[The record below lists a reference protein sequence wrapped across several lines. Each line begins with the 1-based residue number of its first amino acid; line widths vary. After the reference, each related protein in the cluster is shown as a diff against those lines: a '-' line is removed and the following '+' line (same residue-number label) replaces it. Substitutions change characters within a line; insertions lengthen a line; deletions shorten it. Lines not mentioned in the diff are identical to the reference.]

1 MNWIILLEQVEY
13 NCRCF
18 PCHVSK
24 SYCSHIKCSYVVTFN
39 ILIGT
44 FTENGSAILIA
55 ASVGGATLFCLIFI
69 FCAAIMCIRQHQKKR
84 SCESSRKVTGLSSE
98 VNISTSSSYNIT
110 TLSKQDRMSYEDQY
124 NYIMLEKHLFPSNTQ
139 NRAVNPSCK
148 RTQENTV
155 AYDTTIVHL
164 NSFHSSNFKQ
174 GTKVS
179 ENEYLHIYTENSQ
192 CCPHV
197 TEGMG
202 YTTMTRSTTDAAT
215 SNVKIHTNPSYD
227 AAPGGVKLNENPSYK
242 QSTPNFK
249 TNSNP
254 SC

>member
-1 MNWIILLEQVEY
+1 M
-13 NCRCF
+13 
-18 PCHVSK
+18 
-24 SYCSHIKCSYVVTFN
+24 
-39 ILIGT
+39 
-44 FTENGSAILIA
+44 
-55 ASVGGATLFCLIFI
+55 
-69 FCAAIMCIRQHQKKR
+69 
-84 SCESSRKVTGLSSE
+84 
-98 VNISTSSSYNIT
+98 STSSSYNIT
-110 TLSKQDRMSYEDQY
+110 TQDRMSYEDQY
-124 NYIMLEKHLFPSNTQ
+124 NYIILEKHLFPSNTQ

-155 AYDTTIVHL
+155 AHDATTVHL

-179 ENEYLHIYTENSQ
+179 ENEYLHIYTESNQ

-202 YTTMTRSTTDAAT
+202 YTTMTRSTTAAT
-215 SNVKIHTNPSYD
+215 SNVKIHNNPSYD

-242 QSTPNFK
+242 QSTPNVK

-254 SC
+254 SSELVSDEHIKLKDINKQSTNDNINPNPSYMV